1 MISGKSRTQ
10 ENKLAESCRVA
21 LEKSFGMPVP
31 MPNCLTKNNRI
42 IDK

>member
-31 MPNCLTKNNRI
+31 MPNCLTKNNRV